1 MKYSKSKTTKYWTG
15 WSHPWILPILCM
27 SPLLLVSGCN
37 TTRPPVYIPP
47 EYRSPPPADNYS
59 NRQVSPAP
67 APQTVPPQGPV
78 ITTTPEFRKQ
88 DLPTAPPPAAASPQ
102 SAAEPP
108 QAPTR
113 KPEEQSPQL
122 LASMQLVNQ
131 AKPSLDR
138 GKPDTAIPMLEKA
151 IQLEVQN
158 PEAYMLLAR
167 AWRQKGA
174 RQKALEFA
182 KKAEILYQDEP
193 ARLKE
198 VFLLKADLYKELG
211 DNAKSEQ
218 YRKKA
223 SALH

>member
-1 MKYSKSKTTKYWTG
+1 ML
-15 WSHPWILPILCM
+15 I
-27 SPLLLVSGCN
+27 SGCDL
-37 TTRPPVYIPP
+37 TRPPVYIPP
-47 EYRSPPPADNYS
+47 EYRSPPPADTYS
-59 NRQVSPAP
+59 NRKVAPEP
-67 APQTVPPQGPV
+67 APQAVEPQGPV
-78 ITTTPEFRKQ
+78 IASAPGFKKQ
-88 DLPTAPPPAAASPQ
+88 DLPTQPAAAEPSQPVPQ
-102 SAAEPP
+102 GPGATSSQPMTGR
-108 QAPTR
+108 QQ
-113 KPEEQSPQL
+113 EQSPQL

-131 AKPSLDR
+131 AKAPLDR
-138 GKPDTAIPMLEKA
+138 GKPDTAIPILEKA

-211 DNAKSEQ
+211 DHAKSEQ

-223 SALH
+223 ANLH